1 MNNLELIKKANTLR
15 KLVIKTVYGAKSGH
29 IGGSLSSA
37 EILTALY
44 FERMKLDEKNA
55 HWEDRDRFVLSKGHI
70 TPAYYSVLAMRGFFP
85 IKELE
90 TFRKNGSKLQ
100 GHPDRNKVNG
110 VDMSSGSLGQGISS
124 AVGIALAGKLKKAD
138 YRVYAL
144 VGDGEIQEGQV
155 WEAAMFASQRKLD
168 NLCIIIDNNGI
179 QSDGPIE
186 SINSPYPIDQ
196 KFLSFGFNVITIDG
210 HDFEQIINAFDN
222 AQSVKGKPTAII
234 AKTVKG
240 KGVSF
245 MENKASWHGKVPSSE
260 EYELA
265 MKELGD

>member
-1 MNNLELIKKANTLR
+1 MNNIELVKKANELR
-15 KLVIKTVYGAKSGH
+15 KLVLKTVYEAKSGH
-29 IGGSLSSA
+29 IGGSFSAA

-44 FERMKLDEKNA
+44 FERMKLDALNPRSE
-55 HWEDRDRFVLSKGHI
+55 ERDRFVLSKGHI

-85 IKELE
+85 LEELS

-100 GHPDRNKVNG
+100 GHPDRNKVRG

-124 AVGIALAGKLKKAD
+124 AVGIALAGKLKNAD
-138 YRVYAL
+138 YRVYTL

-168 NLCIIIDNNGI
+168 NLCVIVDNNGI

-186 SINSPYPIDQ
+186 TINSPYPIDE
-196 KFLSFGFNVITIDG
+196 KFKAFGFEVISIDG
-210 HDFEQIINAFDN
+210 HDFEQIINAFN
-222 AQSVKGKPTAII
+222 KAETVKGKPTAII

-245 MENKASWHGKVPSSE
+245 MENSAAWHGKVPSGTE
-260 EYELA
+260 FELA
-265 MKELGD
+265 MKELGE